1 MNQDVLHY
9 IETHWEKTIK
19 PSNDLVPFPFN
30 SPSETVHYVDFYY
43 WDLYFINKGLLLTG
57 LDLQAENN
65 IKNMDYFVKKYGYVP
80 NSDILL
86 NRSQPPV
93 FTLAV
98 WDLYTYRK
106 DKKVLETYI
115 DSLLK
120 EHDFFIKNR
129 NTPYG
134 LGAFGSNAT
143 DEEVM
148 EHYRSLSSR
157 VMEYSDDPKVQYQ
170 IGKDILAIAESGLDF
185 NLRFRTKDS
194 KIAAHEFLHL
204 DLNSWL
210 YAVEDKLSDMLSILG
225 REDEAKEF
233 SKMKEERKQKME
245 EYFYSEKEGIY
256 LDYNFVRKDYSK
268 LVTAVSLYP
277 FALGVFKDKERALR
291 VLPYL
296 ELPEG
301 ISCASNHDGD
311 VFYQWDYPTMW
322 GETTLLIYM
331 ALKNVGAKAEAKR
344 IKDKYMAAIEKEFE
358 KTGKLWEK
366 YSALDGSIM
375 NVEYAA
381 PPFMGWTA
389 AAYQIFA
396 NEKE

>member
-1 MNQDVLHY
+1 MNEKVLEY
-9 IETHWEKTIK
+9 IKTHWEKTVK
-19 PSNDLVPFPFN
+19 PANKLVPFPFN
-30 SPSETVHYVDFYY
+30 SPSETEHYVDFYY

-65 IKNMDYFVKKYGYVP
+65 IKDMDFFVKKYGYVP

-98 WDLYTYRK
+98 WDLYEYRK

-120 EHDFFIKNR
+120 EHEFFIKNR

-134 LGAFGSNAT
+134 LGAFGSSAT
-143 DEEVM
+143 DKEIM
-148 EHYRSLSSR
+148 DHYKGLSSR
-157 VMEYSDDPKVQYQ
+157 VEEYSDDPKKQYQ

-185 NLRFRTKDS
+185 NLRFQTKDS

-210 YAVEDKLSDMLSILG
+210 YAVEEKLSQMLSILG
-225 REDEAKEF
+225 REKEAQEF
-233 SKMKEERKQKME
+233 VAMKETRKKKME
-245 EYFYSEKEGIY
+245 EYFYDEKKGIY
-256 LDYNFVRKDYSK
+256 LDYNFVTKKHSS
-268 LVTAVSLYP
+268 LITAVSLYP
-277 FALGVFKDKERALR
+277 FALVVFHDKERALK

-296 ELPEG
+296 ETPLG
-301 ISCASNHDGD
+301 VSCAEKHEGP

-322 GETTLLIYM
+322 GETTLIAYA
-331 ALKNVGAKAEAKR
+331 ALKNVGAFEEAKR
-344 IKDKYMAAIEKEFE
+344 IKEKYMAVIEKQFL
-358 KTGKLWEK
+358 KTGRLWEK
-366 YSALDGSIM
+366 YNALDGSIM

-396 NEKE
+396 NEK

>member
-1 MNQDVLHY
+1 MNEEVLQY
-9 IETHWEKTIK
+9 IKTHWEKTIK
-19 PSNDLVPFPFN
+19 PANRLAPFPFN
-30 SPSETVHYVDFYY
+30 SPSETEHYVDFYY

-57 LDLQAENN
+57 LDAQAENN
-65 IKNMDYFVKKYGYVP
+65 LKDMDYFVKKYGYVP

-98 WDLYTYRK
+98 WDLYEYRK

-115 DSLLK
+115 PSLLE
-120 EHDFFIKNR
+120 EHEFFIKNR

-134 LGAFGSNAT
+134 LGAFGSSAT
-143 DEEVM
+143 DEEIM
-148 EHYRSLSSR
+148 EHYEDLSSR
-157 VMEYSDDPKVQYQ
+157 VLEYSDDPKEQYQ

-210 YAVEDKLSDMLSILG
+210 YAVEDRLGEMLSLLG
-225 REDEAKEF
+225 REEESKEF
-233 SKMKEERKQKME
+233 HSMKEARKKKME
-245 EYFYSEKEGIY
+245 EYFFDERKGIY
-256 LDYNFVRKDYSK
+256 LDYNFVTKEHSS
-268 LVTAVSLYP
+268 LITAVSLYP
-277 FALGVFKDKERALR
+277 FALGVSNEKERAFR

-296 ELPEG
+296 EMAKGL
-301 ISCASNHDGD
+301 SCAEKHPGP

-322 GETTLLIYM
+322 GETTLMAYL
-331 ALKNVGAKAEAKR
+331 ALKNVGALKEAQR
-344 IKDKYMAAIEKEFE
+344 IKEKYMETIERQFL
-358 KTGKLWEK
+358 KTGRLWEK
-366 YSALDGSIM
+366 YNALDGSIM
-375 NVEYAA
+375 NVEYVA